1 MGLIRDVVGGITGS
15 TAASAASRGGKQ
27 LSKAALAAAQT
38 RASGGRDAFDFLT
51 NKLDPFIGTTPADFE
66 GLTNL
71 ASNPQAQVDFLT
83 NNPLFDALRGDAR
96 EATFRT
102 QSAGGMLGSSGTDE
116 ILQNKFLT
124 MGNDLINQQ
133 INRESAVRMPLLQAS
148 QSAATNVASGGSDLL
163 MAIKEALAKGDEDS
177 AQALATGR
185 IGAANAKAQGAE
197 NIIGIGGKI
206 LGAFSDSRLKT
217 NIEKIGEHNGLN
229 VYSWDWNESAS
240 ELGLKGKSFGHIAQE
255 VSEVYPGLVGELS
268 GYMTI
273 NYSTDKTVNI

>member
-133 INRESAVRMPLLQAS
+133 INRQLPLLQSS

-177 AQALATGR
+177 AQALVTGQ
-185 IGAANAKAQGAE
+185 IGAANAKAAGAG
-197 NIIGIGGKI
+197 NILGIGGAI
-206 LGAFSDSRLKT
+206 LGGPVGGA
-217 NIEKIGEHNGLN
+217 IGKAIGGL
-229 VYSWDWNESAS
+229 
-240 ELGLKGKSFGHIAQE
+240 F
-255 VSEVYPGLVGELS
+255 
-268 GYMTI
+268 
-273 NYSTDKTVNI
+273 